1 MQSECISTSKFGKTL
16 LSQKNRIKIPAAA
29 VYILTARN
37 SSQLWKVR
45 LAQHRWGAEWG
56 GGERTDFCSLGAY
69 TAGDKIWI
77 SHLSLRFSGI
87 VVLHWNLEQHASD
100 YNFTAF
106 FMPETIYL
114 NSKSWLP
121 ALWGKIKTTGW
132 ERILNP
138 VKIEMCT
145 HKIKK
150 YMFYS
155 SSTMIYTY
163 NHIRVNNMN
172 SLFPWVVICII
183 YF

>member
-1 MQSECISTSKFGKTL
+1 MYKRQECMWAHTGSWQLPVVQSECISTSKFGKTL

-87 VVLHWNLEQHASD
+87 VVLHWNLSNMLQTTTSLPFSCLKPFIWTLKADCLHYE
-100 YNFTAF
+100 
-106 FMPETIYL
+106 ER
-114 NSKSWLP
+114 SKQLVE
-121 ALWGKIKTTGW
+121 K
-132 ERILNP
+132 E
-138 VKIEMCT
+138 
-145 HKIKK
+145 
-150 YMFYS
+150 F
-155 SSTMIYTY
+155 
-163 NHIRVNNMN
+163 
-172 SLFPWVVICII
+172 
-183 YF
+183 